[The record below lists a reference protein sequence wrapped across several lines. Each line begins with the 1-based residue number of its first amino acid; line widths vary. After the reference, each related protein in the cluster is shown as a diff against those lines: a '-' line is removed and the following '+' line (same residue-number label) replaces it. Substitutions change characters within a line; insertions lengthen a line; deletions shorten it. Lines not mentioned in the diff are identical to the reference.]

1 MRYAALEKFMR
12 QGARVQDPEYAY
24 MNDTLV
30 LECISVLSRDENE
43 HNPTWQIL
51 KGDELQAFR
60 EKPILHRSEW
70 YPRDLFRELTDK
82 VNLSPGHVDQLAAMW
97 RDLFGI
103 KPQPFKLDSPFEDV
117 DL

>member
-1 MRYAALEKFMR
+1 
-12 QGARVQDPEYAY
+12 
-24 MNDTLV
+24 MNDSLV

-51 KGDELQAFR
+51 KGNELQAFR
-60 EKPILHRSEW
+60 EKPILQRSEW
-70 YPRDLFRELTDK
+70 YPRDLFQELRD
-82 VNLSPGHVDQLAAMW
+82 NAGLSPGHVDQMAEMW

-103 KPQPFKLDSPFEDV
+103 KPEPFNDDSPFEDV